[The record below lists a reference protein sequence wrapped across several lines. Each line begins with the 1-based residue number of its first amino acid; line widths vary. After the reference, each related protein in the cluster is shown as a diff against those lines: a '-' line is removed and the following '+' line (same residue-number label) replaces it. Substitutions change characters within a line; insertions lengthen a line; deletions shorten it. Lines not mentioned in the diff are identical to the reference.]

1 MIQPLQS
8 PETIKGRGHLPIES
22 VFKGERRGYLTTT
35 LGVGS
40 WFIPVLRIVQDVSSI
55 GFKMSLTFK

>member
-8 PETIKGRGHLPIES
+8 PETSKSRGHLPIGS
-22 VFKGERRGYLTTT
+22 AFKGEGRGYLTTT

-40 WFIPVLRIVQDVSSI
+40 WFIPVLQIVQDVSFV
-55 GFKMSLTFK
+55 GFKMSLTF